1 MASKSLRWL
10 SASSRDRRGFTRVI
24 SANSISCFTSPRA
37 TDWRRIVASWS
48 RSERSRPFPSG
59 FRRMPVPSLANLLD
73 RAASGGRLSF
83 EEGLR
88 LYDEADLHELGAAA
102 HARRMQMHAPDV
114 VTYVVDTTINYTNV
128 CNVHCSFCAFFRPEH
143 HKEGYT
149 MSHDQV
155 LERVKYAVD
164 QGATQIMIQGGVNPE
179 LGIEWFEALFQRV
192 AREFPRVDIHS
203 LSVSEVVG
211 IAKIENLPIR
221 EVLTRLKAAG
231 MKSLPGA
238 GAEILV
244 ERVRKRISA
253 RKVKPDEWLGVMR
266 EAQTL
271 GMPTTATMM
280 FGSIETDRERI
291 EHLDAVRSL
300 QDETGGFTAF
310 IPWYY
315 VPYKTPL
322 RGREASGLEY
332 LRVLAI
338 SRLYL
343 DNVAHL
349 QASWLTPGL
358 KLGQLALFYGCDD
371 MGGTIL
377 EERVVHDAGS
387 TNEAT
392 RRDLEHLITDAGYR
406 PVVRDTYWNVRDGVA

>member
-1 MASKSLRWL
+1 M
-10 SASSRDRRGFTRVI
+10 
-24 SANSISCFTSPRA
+24 
-37 TDWRRIVASWS
+37 
-48 RSERSRPFPSG
+48 
-59 FRRMPVPSLANLLD
+59 SLAELLE
-73 RAASGGRLSF
+73 RAAHGARLSF
-83 EEGLR
+83 DEGVR
-88 LYDEADLHELGAAA
+88 LYQEASLHELGAAA
-102 HARRMQMHAPDV
+102 HHRRMSLYPTSD
-114 VTYVVDTTINYTNV
+114 VTYVIDTTINYTNV
-128 CNVHCSFCAFFRPEH
+128 CNVHCTFCAFFRPEKH
-143 HKEGYT
+143 GQGYT
-149 MSHDQV
+149 MSHDAV
-155 LERVKYAVD
+155 LARVKFAAD

-179 LGIEWFEALFQRV
+179 LRIEWFEQLFRRV
-192 AREFPRVDIHS
+192 GEEYPGVDIHS
-203 LSVSEVVG
+203 LSVSE
-211 IAKIENLPIR
+211 IAGLAKVEALSTR
-221 EVLTRLKAAG
+221 EVLVRLKSAG
-231 MKSLPGA
+231 LKSLPGA

-253 RKVKPDEWLGVMR
+253 RKIKPEAWLAVMR
-266 EAQTL
+266 EAQLL

-280 FGSIETDRERI
+280 FGSIERPEERI
-291 EHLDAVRSL
+291 EHLEAIRGL

-315 VPYKTPL
+315 VPWKTPL
-322 RGREASGLEY
+322 RGKEATGLEY

-358 KLGQLALFYGCDD
+358 KMGQLALFYGCDD

-392 RRDLEHLITDAGYR
+392 RRQLEELIVGAGFR
-406 PVVRDTYWNVRDGVA
+406 PVVRDTYWNLRPEMALAGAG

>member
-1 MASKSLRWL
+1 L
-10 SASSRDRRGFTRVI
+10 SILKLLEKA
-24 SANSISCFTSPRA
+24 AN
-37 TDWRRIVASWS
+37 
-48 RSERSRPFPSG
+48 
-59 FRRMPVPSLANLLD
+59 
-73 RAASGGRLSF
+73 GGRLTF
-83 EEGLR
+83 EEGVL
-88 LYDEADLHELGAAA
+88 LYEEAPLHELGAAA
-102 HARRMQMHAPDV
+102 YQRCRSLYPGAD
-114 VTYVVDTTINYTNV
+114 VTYVIDTTINYTNV
-128 CNVHCSFCAFFRPEH
+128 CNVHCTFCAFFRPERH
-143 HKEGYT
+143 GEGYT

-155 LERVKYAVD
+155 LERVRWATE

-179 LGIEWFEALFQRV
+179 LGLDWFEPLFQRV
-192 AREFPRVDIHS
+192 RREFPNVDIHS
-203 LSVSEVVG
+203 LSVSEIVG
-211 IAKIENLPIR
+211 LATVEGLSTRAVLERLR
-221 EVLTRLKAAG
+221 EAG
-231 MKSLPGA
+231 LKSLPGA

-266 EAQTL
+266 EAQQL

-280 FGSIETDRERI
+280 FGSIETKAERI
-291 EHLDAVRSL
+291 AHLDAVRGL

-315 VPYKTPL
+315 VPFKTPL
-322 RGREASGLEY
+322 RGKESTGLEY

-358 KLGQLALFYGCDD
+358 KMGQLALFYGCDD

-392 RRDLEHLITDAGYR
+392 RKQLEELVIGAGFR
-406 PVVRDTYWNVRDGVA
+406 PVIRDTYWNLRPDMALATAS

>member
-1 MASKSLRWL
+1 
-10 SASSRDRRGFTRVI
+10 
-24 SANSISCFTSPRA
+24 
-37 TDWRRIVASWS
+37 
-48 RSERSRPFPSG
+48 
-59 FRRMPVPSLANLLD
+59 VPSLVSLLD
-73 RAASGGRLSF
+73 RAASGERLAF
-83 EEGLR
+83 DEGLR
-88 LYDEADLHELGAAA
+88 LYNEADIHALGAAA
-102 HARRMQMHAPDV
+102 HARRMEMHPRDV
-114 VTYVVDTTINYTNV
+114 VTYVIDTTINYTNV

-143 HKEGYT
+143 HNEGYT

-155 LERVKYAVD
+155 LERVKHAVD

-179 LGIEWFEALFQRV
+179 LGIDWFETLFRRV
-192 AREFPRVDIHS
+192 RREYPQTDLHS
-203 LSVSEVVG
+203 LSVSEIVG
-211 IAKIENLPIR
+211 LAYVEGISTR
-221 EVLTRLKAAG
+221 EVLVRLKEAG

-253 RKVKPDEWLGVMR
+253 RKVKPHEWLGVMR
-266 EAQTL
+266 EAQSL

-280 FGSIETDRERI
+280 FGSIETAAERI
-291 EHLDAVRSL
+291 EHLHVLREL

-315 VPYKTPL
+315 VPFKTPL
-322 RGREASGLEY
+322 RGKEATGLEY
-332 LRVLAI
+332 LRVLAV

-343 DNVAHL
+343 DNFAHL

-358 KLGQLALFYGCDD
+358 KMGQLALFYGCDD
-371 MGGTIL
+371 MGGTII

-392 RRDLEHLITDAGYR
+392 RRDLEHVIIGAGFR
-406 PVVRDTYWNVRDGVA
+406 PVIRDTYWNLRSDVALAAVSP

>member
-1 MASKSLRWL
+1 M
-10 SASSRDRRGFTRVI
+10 
-24 SANSISCFTSPRA
+24 SIA
-37 TDWRRIVASWS
+37 D
-48 RSERSRPFPSG
+48 
-59 FRRMPVPSLANLLD
+59 LLD
-73 RAASGGRLSF
+73 RAAGGGRLSF
-83 EEGLR
+83 AEGVR
-88 LYDEADLHELGAAA
+88 LYEEASLHELGAAA
-102 HARRMQMHAPDV
+102 HARRAQLYPGND
-114 VTYVVDTTINYTNV
+114 VTYVIDTTINYTNV
-128 CNVHCSFCAFFRPEH
+128 CNVHCTFCAFFRPEGH
-143 HKEGYT
+143 AEGYT
-149 MSHDQV
+149 MSHDKV
-155 LERVKYAVD
+155 LERVRFAAD

-179 LGIEWFEALFQRV
+179 LRIEWFERLFRRV
-192 AREFPRVDIHS
+192 GNEFPGVDIHS
-203 LSVSEVVG
+203 LSVSEIVG
-211 IAKIENLPIR
+211 LAHVENMTPR
-221 EVLTRLKAAG
+221 DVLARLGQAG
-231 MKSLPGA
+231 LKSLPGA

-266 EAQTL
+266 EAQLL

-280 FGSIETDRERI
+280 FGSIETKAERI
-291 EHLDAVRSL
+291 EHLEAVRRL

-315 VPYKTPL
+315 VPFKTPL
-322 RGREASGLEY
+322 KGKESSGLEY

-343 DNVAHL
+343 DNVPHL

-358 KLGQLALFYGCDD
+358 KMGQLALFYGCDD

-392 RRDLEHLITDAGYR
+392 RRQLEELVIGAGYT
-406 PVVRDTYWNVRDGVA
+406 PVLRDTYWNLRPDYALATAG

>member
-1 MASKSLRWL
+1 M
-10 SASSRDRRGFTRVI
+10 
-24 SANSISCFTSPRA
+24 
-37 TDWRRIVASWS
+37 
-48 RSERSRPFPSG
+48 
-59 FRRMPVPSLANLLD
+59 PSLASLLD
-73 RAASGGRLSF
+73 RAATGGRL
-83 EEGLR
+83 ELEDGVR
-88 LYDEADLHELGAAA
+88 LYETADLHDLGAAA
-102 HARRMQMHAPDV
+102 HARRLQLYPGNV
-114 VTYVVDTTINYTNV
+114 VTYVIDTTINYTNV
-128 CNVHCSFCAFFRPEH
+128 CNVHCTFCAFFRPER

-155 LERVKYAVD
+155 LERVKYAAD

-179 LGIEWFEALFQRV
+179 LRIDWFETLFERV
-192 AREFPRVDIHS
+192 RREYPRVDLHS
-203 LSVSEVVG
+203 LSVSEIVG
-211 IAKIENLPIR
+211 LAHVEDLPIR
-221 EVLTRLKAAG
+221 EVLARLKAAG

-253 RKVKPDEWLGVMR
+253 RKVKPDEWIGVMR
-266 EAQTL
+266 EAQRL

-280 FGSIETDRERI
+280 FGSIETARERI
-291 EHLDAVRSL
+291 EHLDVVRAL

-315 VPYKTPL
+315 VPFKTPL
-322 RGREASGLEY
+322 RGKEATGLEY

-343 DNVAHL
+343 DNVPHL

-371 MGGTIL
+371 MGGTII
-377 EERVVHDAGS
+377 EEQVVHDAGS

-392 RRDLEHLITDAGYR
+392 RHDLETLIFKAGFT
-406 PVVRDTYWNVRDGVA
+406 PVIRDTYWNLRDDVALATA